1 MIMHGSK
8 NKKNKKD
15 QEKKVLKEC
24 LIAGDTLEYQSNSD
38 PDHGFGVGCR
48 YSGSENSYLDDDGVK
63 IEPECYY
70 PIIPMVLVNG
80 AEGIGTG
87 FSTSIPC
94 YNPLDLVHNIYN
106 KMNNKPLNELTPWY
120 KNFNGKIIKI
130 DNCTY
135 DVYGNYEIMD
145 ENRIIIK
152 ELPLGLWTTPY
163 KEFLE
168 GIQYDSDSKKNV
180 IVGFTDNNTDERV
193 HFVITF
199 PDNKLHLYQ
208 NNDTIEAK
216 LKLVKKLKTS
226 NMNLFNEE
234 GTINTFNEIND
245 IFNMWYDVRLKKY
258 DERKSYLIGKISNEL
273 DLLKYKA
280 LFIKYVLE
288 EKIIVLLPVPNQL

>member
-1 MIMHGSK
+1 MR
-8 NKKNKKD
+8 
-15 QEKKVLKEC
+15 
-24 LIAGDTLEYQSNSD
+24 T
-38 PDHGFGVGCR
+38 
-48 YSGSENSYLDDDGVK
+48 
-63 IEPECYY
+63 
-70 PIIPMVLVNG
+70 
-80 AEGIGTG
+80 
-87 FSTSIPC
+87 
-94 YNPLDLVHNIYN
+94 
-106 KMNNKPLNELTPWY
+106 
-120 KNFNGKIIKI
+120 
-130 DNCTY
+130 
-135 DVYGNYEIMD
+135 
-145 ENRIIIK
+145 
-152 ELPLGLWTTPY
+152 Y

-288 EKIIVLLPVPNQL
+288 EKIIVFKQKKQTVIDKLVELEFPKLSTSDDDKSYDYITNIPLFNLTLEKIDELNERLKEKEQELDYVKTTTPIEFWKKELKEFETLYKQWYKEKTEEFNDSVNGNVKITKLNKKTAIKRKVKKKAVNKAI